1 MDTPQPQPTNT
12 EANIRKAA
20 EAIAEVLQ
28 MKQEFIR
35 CHEFLANNTHR
46 LVELLCQAESRGY
59 LLEDSLTLVDTTY
72 WLQHID
78 WQTKFLTLVLNFNK
92 NPSSKTLRPLIEL
105 YGRDRERM
113 KVEVEILERQL
124 KHRLAHFA
132 KPDDATVRKV
142 IMKNE
147 QRVLAVYLH
156 VRSGYRGVDL
166 SRFFKVPKTTAYGW
180 LDWFKSLPEGV
191 QAGVLAFMDTQVPI
205 MAACQVPSVVPKAAA
220 PKEASSR
227 GSRPQWLRRRGR
239 PISYRHNEPQGENF
253 ERARRTSILPT

>member
-1 MDTPQPQPTNT
+1 MDTPQPQPANT
-12 EANIRKAA
+12 EANIRKSA

-72 WLQHID
+72 WLQMID
-78 WQTKFLTLVLNFNK
+78 WQSKFLTLVLNFTK
-92 NPSSKTLRPLIEL
+92 DPGTKSLRPLIEL
-105 YGRDRERM
+105 YGRDRDRM

-142 IMKNE
+142 VIKNE

-156 VRSGYRGVDL
+156 VRSGYRGIDVA
-166 SRFFKVPKTTAYGW
+166 RFFKVPKTTAYGW
-180 LDWFKSLPEGV
+180 LDWFKMLPEGL
-191 QAGVLAFMDTQVPI
+191 QAGILAFMDTQAPI
-205 MAACQVPSVVPKAAA
+205 MAACQVPAVRTKPAAA
-220 PKEASSR
+220 PKAGQS
-227 GSRPQWLRRRGR
+227 GSAALVAQT
-239 PISYRHNEPQGENF
+239 
-253 ERARRTSILPT
+253 A

>member
-35 CHEFLANNTHR
+35 CHEFIANRTAR
-46 LVELLCQAESRGY
+46 LVELLGHAESRGY

-78 WQTKFLTLVLNFNK
+78 WQTKFLSMVLNFTK
-92 NPSSKTLRPLIEL
+92 DPRSKSLRPLIEL
-105 YGRDRERM
+105 YGRDRDRM

-132 KPDDATVRKV
+132 KPDDATVRKIV
-142 IMKNE
+142 MKNE

-156 VRSGYRGVDL
+156 VRSGYGGAALARC
-166 SRFFKVPKTTAYGW
+166 FKVPRTTAYGW
-180 LDWFKSLPEGV
+180 IDWFESLPEGLRD
-191 QAGVLAFMDTQVPI
+191 GLLEFMDTQAPI
-205 MAACQVPSVVPKAAA
+205 MAACQLPVYVAKQKVPAGDAA
-220 PKEASSR
+220 PKGSEATVA
-227 GSRPQWLRRRGR
+227 QT
-239 PISYRHNEPQGENF
+239 
-253 ERARRTSILPT
+253 A

>member
-28 MKQEFIR
+28 IKQEFIR
-35 CHEFLANNTHR
+35 CHEFIANKTAR
-46 LVELLCQAESRGY
+46 LVELLGQAESRGY
-59 LLEDSLTLVDTTY
+59 LLEDALTLVDTTY

-78 WQTKFLTLVLNFNK
+78 WQTKFLGVVLAFAQE
-92 NPSSKTLRPLIEL
+92 PSSKTLRPLIEL
-105 YGRDRERM
+105 YGRDRDRM

-147 QRVLAVYLH
+147 QRILAVHLH
-156 VRSGYRGVDL
+156 VRSGYGGAAL
-166 SRFFKVPKTTAYGW
+166 ARFFKVARSTAYGW
-180 LDWFKSLPEGV
+180 LEWFESLPEGV
-191 QAGVLAFMDTQVPI
+191 QAGILAFMDTQVPI
-205 MAACQVPSVVPKAAA
+205 MAACQVPAVVPKAAA
-220 PKEASSR
+220 PKEVGQS
-227 GSRPQWLRRRGR
+227 GSAAPVAQT
-239 PISYRHNEPQGENF
+239 
-253 ERARRTSILPT
+253 A